1 MLRRSF
7 KKLSCRACRVCAIS
21 DVQWRTWS
29 SCCFTSLRLI
39 KMTCWSKFWLY
50 QPFVSCSLVSI
61 CRSLGRALTTR
72 RNNLLHSYLLCF
84 VDIEVSITSPERSPF
99 SGFVYGD
106 FWEFDPNF
114 MKMKILTDLWQSSK
128 SSQNELWKRSR
139 VQNGSPRS
147 TESKKCISRPIPV
160 KLPAESA
167 RYGITYIG
175 RFGRKYG
182 RYLPENMI
190 FGFFGPRR
198 PILHPRTPTQLILR
212 RFWVHLK
219 IVEI

>member
-21 DVQWRTWS
+21 DVQWTTWS
-29 SCCFTSLRLI
+29 SCCSTSLRLI

-84 VDIEVSITSPERSPF
+84 VDMEVSITSPERSSF
-99 SGFVYGD
+99 SWFVYGD

-114 MKMKILTDLWQSSK
+114 MKIKILTVFDRA
-128 SSQNELWKRSR
+128 QNRRKMSYGKVRKCKMVLLDP
-139 VQNGSPRS
+139 QNPKNIFPGRF
-147 TESKKCISRPIPV
+147 RPNC
-160 KLPAESA
+160 PAESA
-167 RYGITYIG
+167 RYWIIHIG
-175 RFGRKYG
+175 RFVRKYG
-182 RYLPENMI
+182 RYRPGYII

-198 PILHPRTPTQLILR
+198 PILHPRTPT
-212 RFWVHLK
+212 
-219 IVEI
+219 